1 MNNKDNLLDNHK
13 KLRDELI
20 LYIKKK
26 FYTRPNIIAMADEI
40 VNQAF
45 LDVIKSPSFTLDN
58 YNFGYMSV
66 ACIRVAYKVFHK
78 NDQEKNIFLS
88 FDLTAPLIN
97 ENNFVEE
104 IVNAEDTE
112 FIVKSLLTLKQIEQ
126 IVIRER
132 YYGELSFREISERHN
147 INLNTILSHHRR
159 ALEKLRPIISSY
171 FGFGE

>member
-1 MNNKDNLLDNHK
+1 
-13 KLRDELI
+13 
-20 LYIKKK
+20 
-26 FYTRPNIIAMADEI
+26 MADEI

-45 LDVIKSPSFTLDN
+45 LDVVKSSGFTPEN

-78 NDQEKNIFLS
+78 NDQEKNIFVS
-88 FDLTAPLIN
+88 FDLTAPLIS
-97 ENNFVEE
+97 ENNFVDE
-104 IVNAEDTE
+104 IVKAEDTG
-112 FIVKSLLTLKQIEQ
+112 FIIDSLLTLKQIEQ

-132 YYGELSFREISERHN
+132 YYGELSFREISERHG

-171 FGFGE
+171 FNYGK